1 MMFATKVCCLAWLF
15 LCEKCCGMY
24 KFTPPVST
32 NFSTT
37 QKVKVFSRYSGTAS
51 LFQYH
56 PESQQYLVGTVVLL
70 ASFNTIPKVNSVQQV
85 QWYCQPLSIPSTK
98 STVSSRYSGTAS
110 LFQYH
115 PQSQQCLV
123 GTVVLLAS
131 FSTTQKVN
139 TVQQVQWYYIRCWTT
154 VCQKEQ

>member
-1 MMFATKVCCLAWLF
+1 MIAPIDRQLALLVYHSLCPVSALRRLVGTKVTLQGNMDPVMMFATKVCCLAWLF

-70 ASFNTIPKVNSVQQV
+70 ASFNTTHKVNNV
-85 QWYCQPLSIPSTK
+85 
-98 STVSSRYSGTAS
+98 
-110 LFQYH
+110 
-115 PQSQQCLV
+115 
-123 GTVVLLAS
+123 
-131 FSTTQKVN
+131 
-139 TVQQVQWYYIRCWTT
+139 
-154 VCQKEQ
+154 